1 MKKTILSLALLL
13 FIGGTAPIC
22 AQRHRH
28 TPCATTTAVASP
40 SSANGT
46 SSAASATPS
55 ATSDDEL
62 VAYSDTT
69 ATDTADAAESA
80 MDVDDNSAS
89 VNNPLL
95 SLGFDFDADN
105 AIGKFTS
112 LTIIIFLFLFL
123 VAPFIV
129 LFAILRYIVRRHN
142 DRVRLAEKAM
152 ESGYNLSDEQIP
164 LSRKS
169 PEYIW
174 RRGVR
179 NVSIGA
185 GVMLFLWFL
194 GATPLVGIG
203 GLVACIGLGQMFMA
217 RFNYDSRFFGKKR
230 GTSKDD
236 IFDDLNADISD
247 LQFGDEAK
255 EKKKE

>member
-28 TPCATTTAVASP
+28 TPRATTTAVA
-40 SSANGT
+40 
-46 SSAASATPS
+46 TPS
-55 ATSDDEL
+55 AASDDEL

-69 ATDTADAAESA
+69 AADTADAAESA
-80 MDVDDNSAS
+80 FDNDDDSTA

-95 SLGFDFDADN
+95 SLGFDFDSGN

-112 LTIIIFLFLFL
+112 LCIVLFLFLFL

-230 GTSKDD
+230 GTSNDD
-236 IFDDLNADISD
+236 IFDDLNADNSDDLNADISD

>member
-1 MKKTILSLALLL
+1 MKKTILSLTLLL

-28 TPCATTTAVASP
+28 TPRATTTAVASP

-55 ATSDDEL
+55 ATSGDEL

-80 MDVDDNSAS
+80 VDDDNSAS

-185 GVMLFLWFL
+185 GIMLFLWFL

-230 GTSKDD
+230 GTGKDEV
-236 IFDDLNADISD
+236 FDDLNADISD
-247 LQFGDEAK
+247 LQFGDEAA